1 MYQLVLTCFQR
12 RRVTVHIAEMGFSS
26 DFAHRRKYEN
36 KQLHYQPL
44 MEELRRAG
52 WNVHGKVHVITV
64 GVRAT
69 VPNRNDEVLKEMGV
83 SDRKD
88 REGLQRDLVWTSAK
102 HAATIIA
109 QFREVLKTIFYSPR
123 PSNLRRAIQ
132 ITGRPPKTRRQ
143 WQRTRGSA

>member
-1 MYQLVLTCFQR
+1 
-12 RRVTVHIAEMGFSS
+12 
-26 DFAHRRKYEN
+26 
-36 KQLHYQPL
+36 

-88 REGLQRDLVWTSAK
+88 REGLQRDLVRTSAK
-102 HAATIIA
+102 HATTIIA
-109 QFREVLKTIFYSPR
+109 QFRK
-123 PSNLRRAIQ
+123 
-132 ITGRPPKTRRQ
+132 
-143 WQRTRGSA
+143 